1 MQCAERQLY
10 TCKQCACVVLLMS
23 CLTCVRAAAAAAAG
37 ALVDVLTGS
46 SAADDS
52 SFVVGRSLLGTHSA
66 AAAGAQ
72 STGGVS
78 EASVRA
84 ANIAIL
90 WTSIGL
96 GAVLQV
102 SSALC
107 SRAWVLIAVQ

>member
-1 MQCAERQLY
+1 MGSY
-10 TCKQCACVVLLMS
+10 G
-23 CLTCVRAAAAAAAG
+23 AAAAVAG

-52 SFVVGRSLLGTHSA
+52 SFVVGRSLLGTSRSGA
-66 AAAGAQ
+66 AAAQQ

-102 SSALC
+102 SMALC
-107 SRAWVLIAVQ
+107 TASVSNYRISISFSSVYTCT

>member
-1 MQCAERQLY
+1 VHAYDNAAL
-10 TCKQCACVVLLMS
+10 
-23 CLTCVRAAAAAAAG
+23 CLNLRGAAAG

-52 SFVVGRSLLGTHSA
+52 SFVVGRSLLGTRSGA

-72 STGGVS
+72 SSGGVS

-102 SSALC
+102 SH
-107 SRAWVLIAVQ
+107 AVAMYY

>member
-1 MQCAERQLY
+1 
-10 TCKQCACVVLLMS
+10 MS
-23 CLTCVRAAAAAAAG
+23 CMGSYGAAAAVAG

-52 SFVVGRSLLGTHSA
+52 SFVVGRSLLGTSRSGA
-66 AAAGAQ
+66 AAAQQ

-102 SSALC
+102 SMALC
-107 SRAWVLIAVQ
+107 TASVSNYRISISFSSVYTCT